1 MGVYIKNGSGDIK
14 KLAGYVTVRQNARW
28 FLCTRT
34 IEDNVE
40 YYTVPKEA
48 ETYFKSI
55 NAYTIYSF
63 GFNESNTT
71 NTPKLRYG
79 TTVLDIK
86 DFSNQ
91 AGEVMVGQLNGVF
104 QMFTQDLATDPKI
117 YFVANTHK
125 DEYDTEMSNT
135 SINAVQNKVIKAY
148 VDNIETLAE
157 AIRDNTTQIAKGGT
171 AFEAG
176 GATSKTSFDPSYDFY
191 VAIGKNANAQYGGIA
206 IGLNSTVGAGG
217 SSDAPIA
224 IGRSSEAK
232 GSNNIAIGQNAKL
245 PAVDNRYVNNRI
257 QLGTGSNSTANSL
270 QIFKD
275 NIYNHSTHTATF
287 QNLQI
292 GGVDEYPTLSGAD
305 APTTT
310 TVGKVKQFYVETTTP
325 ALYYCSSITGTG
337 TTEDPY
343 VYNWTQAGGDETL
356 AKQIQNNE
364 VQIKTSNNGFRAG
377 GAQINDGYGVAIGN
391 NSYAG
396 SDSCVALGT
405 GANAAFIDCYQ
416 IGSGWNTVS
425 GTLQIKDDTIYD
437 VNSHTAMFENI
448 KQDGNPIYGILQGEA
463 DPTTETVGAVSQFYL
478 NTTDK
483 KLWQCVAVT
492 TDENTSTTSYE
503 WQPVGAGVSQEDF
516 DKLVNNET
524 QIVAQSNLSFS
535 AGGAIGNNFHGVA
548 IGLNSKAEYSQS
560 VCIGKDAESYR
571 SAGVAIGHSA
581 KVYGNNTIPSIA
593 IGSSAQVHSDKSIQ
607 LGTGMNNTANSLQIY
622 DDNIY
627 KTDTHTLTVQ
637 NIELNGVDLGTLLG
651 DINTALETI
660 LGV

>member
-55 NAYTIYSF
+55 NAYTIYSL

-135 SINAVQNKVIKAY
+135 STNAVQNKVIKAY
-148 VDNIETLAE
+148 ADNIGTLAE
-157 AIRDNTTQIAKGGT
+157 AIKNNTVQI
-171 AFEAG
+171 
-176 GATSKTSFDPSYDFY
+176 
-191 VAIGKNANAQYGGIA
+191 INANGGLQL
-206 IGLNSTVGAGG
+206 GNSNTE
-217 SSDAPIA
+217 SD
-224 IGRSSEAK
+224 G
-232 GSNNIAIGQNAKL
+232 IAIGQNARAKNAASL
-245 PAVDNRYVNNRI
+245 ALGYGSDANISNASGVYTAIGYNAKTSGANSI
-257 QLGTGSNSTANSL
+257 QLGTGTNYQGNTL
-270 QIFKD
+270 QIYKD

-292 GGVDEYPTLSGAD
+292 DGVDEYPTLSGAD

-343 VYNWTQAGGDETL
+343 VYNWTQVGGAGSGGG
-356 AKQIQNNE
+356 KQLYQHTIGFQFTFLDTGYLRCFLTIINENNE
-364 VQIKTSNNGFRAG
+364 V
-377 GAQINDGYGVAIGN
+377 IN
-391 NSYAG
+391 
-396 SDSCVALGT
+396 
-405 GANAAFIDCYQ
+405 
-416 IGSGWNTVS
+416 
-425 GTLQIKDDTIYD
+425 
-437 VNSHTAMFENI
+437 
-448 KQDGNPIYGILQGEA
+448 
-463 DPTTETVGAVSQFYL
+463 TETKLKNAVIE
-478 NTTDK
+478 K
-483 KLWQCVAVT
+483 
-492 TDENTSTTSYE
+492 
-503 WQPVGAGVSQEDF
+503 
-516 DKLVNNET
+516 
-524 QIVAQSNLSFS
+524 
-535 AGGAIGNNFHGVA
+535 
-548 IGLNSKAEYSQS
+548 
-560 VCIGKDAESYR
+560 
-571 SAGVAIGHSA
+571 
-581 KVYGNNTIPSIA
+581 
-593 IGSSAQVHSDKSIQ
+593 IGSSMTYATEGLSCSGYSIYTNPEQIIPYRIYVENNALTIGYQQ
-607 LGTGMNNTANSLQIY
+607 LCQENVDVTIDETTYKLQIGNTLRSSTNSLLNFSI
-622 DDNIY
+622 
-627 KTDTHTLTVQ
+627 TDTV
-637 NIELNGVDLGTLLG
+637 V
-651 DINTALETI
+651 AL
-660 LGV
+660 